1 MAERKKYKG
10 MEYVEP
16 ADYFPEE
23 LRKKYKYGDYDDE
36 VDEDEEETEE

>member
-1 MAERKKYKG
+1 MAKKNNNG
-10 MEYVEP
+10 MAYVEP

-36 VDEDEEETEE
+36 VDADEEKIDEE